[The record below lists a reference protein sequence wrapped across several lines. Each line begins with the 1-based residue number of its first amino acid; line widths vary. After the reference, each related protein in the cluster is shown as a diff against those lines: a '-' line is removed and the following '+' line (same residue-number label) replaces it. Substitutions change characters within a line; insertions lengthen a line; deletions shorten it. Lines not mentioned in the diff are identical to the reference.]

1 MGEVSHGSKGNEEL
15 NGPTLVVI
23 GVRENDRSGESW
35 SFAEEDSNFSCRL
48 HLALLFWNQT
58 CTGRKGICEGLGVA
72 GVIEEDIRMRTIS
85 AAGTRSLIM
94 MIPLTARSVC

>member
-58 CTGRKGICEGLGVA
+58 CTGRKEGFVRDWEWQVLLRKIFG
-72 GVIEEDIRMRTIS
+72 
-85 AAGTRSLIM
+85 
-94 MIPLTARSVC
+94 